1 MTRGRHRAAV
11 SLIVTTALAGI
22 LAGCS
27 PEQSK
32 SAPPSQSPSV
42 MPTATGSAAHPSHA
56 VRAVSSGVAFDTAIT
71 TGELIYDGTV
81 SLTND
86 SAASIRL
93 VSVAPASDAG
103 EAAEVVDTHVVTLG
117 ASDTGIGLVRKPV
130 SDLLPHLVASPVT
143 DAELAPGGRY
153 ALVLTLRGRQ
163 PGAWRPHQIHVT
175 YQVAGARYTVDIQH
189 NASICVDADKT
200 DAC

>member
-1 MTRGRHRAAV
+1 
-11 SLIVTTALAGI
+11 
-22 LAGCS
+22 
-27 PEQSK
+27 
-32 SAPPSQSPSV
+32 
-42 MPTATGSAAHPSHA
+42 MPTATASAADPSHA
-56 VRAVSSGVAFDTAIT
+56 VKVVSSGAAYDTAIT

-103 EAAEVVDTHVVTLG
+103 EAAEVVDAHVVTLG
-117 ASDTGIGLVRKPV
+117 ESDTGIGLVRRPV
-130 SDLLPHLVASPVT
+130 SDLLPHLVATPVA

-163 PGAWRPHQIHVT
+163 PGAWRPPQIYVT
-175 YQVAGARYTVDIQH
+175 YDVAGARYTVDLEH
-189 NASICVDADKT
+189 KAVVCVDADKT
-200 DAC
+200 DSC